1 MKSLKDL
8 GYEISEIELPNIK
21 YSVPCYYILAPA
33 EVSSNLARFDGG
45 SVRPFQRRK
54 NLTEDYMKT
63 REAGFGLET
72 RRRIMLGTYVLSA
85 GYYDAYYTKA
95 QKVREL
101 IKRDFDGAF
110 DLKNG
115 GVDAIIS
122 PVSPSVA
129 FKVGEKA
136 NDPLKM
142 YLEDIFTAP
151 AKMAGL
157 PAMSVPARLDSASL
171 AESRRAKGP
180 GLIRQVCR

>member
-1 MKSLKDL
+1 
-8 GYEISEIELPNIK
+8 
-21 YSVPCYYILAPA
+21 
-33 EVSSNLARFDGG
+33 
-45 SVRPFQRRK
+45 
-54 NLTEDYMKT
+54 MKT

-72 RRRIMLGTYVLSA
+72 RRRIMLGTFVLSA
-85 GYYDAYYTKA
+85 GYYDAYYAKA
-95 QKVREL
+95 QKVRGL
-101 IKRDFDGAF
+101 IRKDFENVF

-157 PAMSVPARLDSASL
+157 PAMSVPAGLN
-171 AESRRAKGP
+171 AE
-180 GLIRQVCR
+180 GLPIGLQIVAPRFGENLLFEIGKKYESHF